1 MNTFATSIT
10 LWKRSIV
17 QGVYQLI
24 RERNW
29 LIAIGALSGIFLLVQ
44 LLMVAFVGLRGFE
57 AVMQGE
63 TSIRIEVTNGARQ
76 EKIAEFV
83 AGTKALSYVSYVQRI
98 TPEQSYELMKKNDPN
113 LISFLEEFN
122 LENPFPETIQIGLQS
137 LLNYADLQDFISQDA
152 WRELIDP
159 TYSTNI
165 TDQEAY
171 MNQVIHITRAIRNAL
186 LVFIGVAA
194 AILLYITI
202 ELIRSRVIKRS
213 EEVLIK
219 RLCGA
224 IHFYILLPFV
234 VEAVL
239 LLFIAFCISV
249 IIMIASIF
257 GIQSFIPNVG
267 PEGVLNKIWQASQVA
282 FMHYGLLVIGIQIL
296 LIPVLSWLGTWFGSY
311 QILRTQNYGL
321 HRH

>member
-1 MNTFATSIT
+1 MTSVT

-17 QGVYQLI
+17 QGIYQLI
-24 RERNW
+24 REHNW

-44 LLMVAFVGLRGFE
+44 LLMLAFVGLQGFE

-63 TSIRIEVTNGARQ
+63 TAIRIELTNGVRP
-76 EKIAEFV
+76 EKIAEFIN
-83 AGTKALSYVSYVQRI
+83 GTKALPYVSYVQRI
-98 TPEQSYELMKKNDPN
+98 TPAQSYELMKKSDPN

-122 LENPFPETIQIGLQS
+122 LANPFPETIQIGLKG
-137 LLNYADLQDFISQDA
+137 LLYYEDLQNFMSQDA

-159 TYSTNI
+159 TYSTSI
-165 TDQEAY
+165 SDQEVY
-171 MNQVIHITRAIRNAL
+171 MSQVIHVTRAIRNAL
-186 LVFIGVAA
+186 LLFIAIAA
-194 AILLYITI
+194 AILLYITV

-234 VEAVL
+234 VEAAL
-239 LLFIAFCISV
+239 LLFIAFCIS
-249 IIMIASIF
+249 IIVMIISIF
-257 GIQSFIPNVG
+257 GLQSYIPSVG
-267 PEGVLNKIWQASQVA
+267 PDGVFNKIWEASKIA
-282 FMHYGLLVIGIQIL
+282 FMQYGVLVISLQLL
-296 LIPVLSWLGTWFGSY
+296 LIPIISWLGTWFGSH
-311 QILRTQNYGL
+311 QILRSQNYGL